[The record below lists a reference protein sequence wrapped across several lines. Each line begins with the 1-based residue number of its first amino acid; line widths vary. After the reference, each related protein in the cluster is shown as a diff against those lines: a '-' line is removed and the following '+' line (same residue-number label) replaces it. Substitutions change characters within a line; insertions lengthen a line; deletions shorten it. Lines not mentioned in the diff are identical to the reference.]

1 MKLFSVEIEE
11 RRRRVVD
18 VVAPTEAA
26 AKASVGLRGQR
37 PGLSSRIIGVC
48 ETQLAPS
55 APDGLRALNH
65 LLNAE
70 FLPIRGDRQTLLFWV
85 LNAETEL
92 TRSSRDDGL
101 FDLLQ
106 AGLSRA
112 GLRVSQV
119 NDVIHLSVAGD
130 AVPFLP
136 QVYEETPWAKNR
148 WRKAMLA
155 LPGATPGQ
163 NTFAGIRSRSARI
176 PLRQSLDALKSE
188 RRAAHANL
196 H

>member
-18 VVAPTEAA
+18 VVAPSEAA
-26 AKASVGLRGQR
+26 ARHSVANGRKQ
-37 PGLSSRIIGVC
+37 PGRSTRILGVC

-55 APDGLRALNH
+55 APDGLRALDH

-70 FLPIRGDRQTLLFWV
+70 FLPIRGQRQKLHYWV
-85 LNAETEL
+85 LNAEHQLAHHSQDKE
-92 TRSSRDDGL
+92 L

-112 GLRVSQV
+112 GLRVSLHDDLIQ
-119 NDVIHLSVAGD
+119 LSVAGD

-136 QVYEETPWAKNR
+136 QIYAETPWAKNG

-155 LPGATPGQ
+155 LPGAAPGQ

-176 PLRQSLDALKSE
+176 PLRQTLEAMNSE
-188 RRAAHANL
+188 RSPDHANL